1 MLIRDRGVVK
11 EVTEK
16 QYKNKFQQL
25 GYKVVEVEE
34 TNELADMT
42 RAELYELAREE
53 DVEGRSE
60 MDKAQLL
67 EALKEVG

>member
-16 QYKNKFQQL
+16 QYKNKYKRL
-25 GYKVVEVEE
+25 GYEVVEKE
-34 TNELADMT
+34 NKLDDMT
-42 RAELYELAREE
+42 RAELYELAKEE

-60 MDKAQLL
+60 MSKSELL
-67 EALKEVG
+67 LALEGE